1 MGVTTVIK
9 DYGSNILDAIR
20 ENDLKKLRSILERH
34 LNHDAK
40 IAEVCTTDIRHR
52 PTKKFAC
59 PLILAARQPD
69 PSIMQYMLDHG
80 VNANFVHH
88 TVYTSKR
95 KEMVTALHVAVDM
108 SLYDSVEALLNH
120 NADANI
126 FDHNNETALHVAVR
140 KADCVMTH
148 MLLAKGAFLLFLV
161 WHCWLKVLSYCSW
174 FGTAG

>member
-20 ENDLKKLRSILERH
+20 ENDLRKLRHILERH

-69 PSIMQYMLDHG
+69 PSILQYMLERG
-80 VNANFVHH
+80 VNPNFVHH

-95 KEMVTALHVAVDM
+95 REMVTALHVAVDL

-148 MLLAKGAFLLFLV
+148 MLLAKGLTILFFPFSAV
-161 WHCWLKVLSYCSW
+161 SQYV
-174 FGTAG
+174 